1 MDVYILANFRTRHDA
16 FLGYLSNWNS
26 RTNLLPM
33 RCHSNPGNTMRD
45 AIGREVDLIPIAQTE
60 GQAVYDTRRLT
71 QGTYTIEL
79 MNSGR
84 HIEAQKLVVQP

>member
-1 MDVYILANFRTRHDA
+1 MYILANFRTRHDA

-45 AIGREVDLIPIAQTE
+45 TIGREVELIPLAQAE

-71 QGTYTIEL
+71 QGTYTVEL
-79 MNSGR
+79 VNGGASKGTV
-84 HIEAQKLVVQP
+84 KLVVKQ